1 MQHNGDWLVEGNLEP
16 GGGFLVLVSIVMMTD
31 GPPCYLGHFLTR
43 IGYLPSV
50 WDLAGKCHHNSSLEA
65 ALSSSSPSSLKRS
78 LSSLSS
84 NVQNELEAKIF
95 LKCL

>member
-1 MQHNGDWLVEGNLEP
+1 MEWWRKTFSRAE
-16 GGGFLVLVSIVMMTD
+16 VSWSWFAVMMTD
-31 GPPCYLGHFLTR
+31 GPPCYLGHFLTS